1 MSLTI
6 SVMVSTLALLHGVAM
21 DAKKAL
27 PLIYGKST
35 LDDGPV
41 KLNCIVVE
49 RV

>member
-27 PLIYGKST
+27 PLSMAKVRLT
-35 LDDGPV
+35 TGPS
-41 KLNCIVVE
+41 N
-49 RV
+49 